1 MSKILKE
8 HFKNYKIE
16 YIFLL
21 IIIAISFC
29 RSPFIFLNGRF
40 VGEEASHHFL
50 FALNNSFLEN
60 IFYFIPLAGYYN
72 IVPNILTEISTY
84 IPLEYAPLST
94 VYGSFIIFIN
104 LIVVALFNES
114 YFLQKKNHKII
125 VSLILLLS
133 PPFVPEIWLNSL
145 NSQIYL
151 CLTSI
156 LILFVKQNNNN
167 NNYLHFNIFLA
178 SFSGIYSCILL
189 PLFTLRY
196 YYNKTRYDFIN
207 FAIILVGTLFQISII
222 TYSKLSNALLE
233 SKLELILNINIFTN
247 FIYNN
252 LAKPVF
258 GRQLTHWFYENLNLL
273 NLSPNKIS
281 LIIILIILSILIFFF
296 FNKEIFKRF
305 KKDYV
310 LLSLIIIFIL
320 ISIVIFIGSVGTHTG
335 GRYGVLPGCTF
346 LLILFRLSNFFVNRK
361 SRIFCSLL
369 LTIAL
374 MTGIYEFR
382 PPTKNVKYAND
393 NDPSS
398 KCNSFLDKN
407 G

>member
-21 IIIAISFC
+21 IIIAISFF

-50 FALNNSFLEN
+50 FALNNSFLVN

-156 LILFVKQNNNN
+156 LILFIKQNNKN

-178 SFSGIYSCILL
+178 SFSGIYSCTLL
-189 PLFTLRY
+189 PLFILRY

-222 TYSKLSNALLE
+222 IYSKLSNVLLE
-233 SKLELILNINIFTN
+233 SKLELILNINIITN

-296 FNKEIFKRF
+296 LI
-305 KKDYV
+305 KKYLKD
-310 LLSLIIIFIL
+310 LKKIM
-320 ISIVIFIGSVGTHTG
+320 
-335 GRYGVLPGCTF
+335 
-346 LLILFRLSNFFVNRK
+346 
-361 SRIFCSLL
+361 FC
-369 LTIAL
+369 
-374 MTGIYEFR
+374 YH
-382 PPTKNVKYAND
+382 
-393 NDPSS
+393 
-398 KCNSFLDKN
+398 
-407 G
+407 